1 MLDRA
6 GSSNGEAP
14 PGRFR
19 TAKWLA
25 IGIGI
30 FVVATAGVGI
40 GLQRAPAPASPVGPP
55 APVVNASFIVN
66 TTAAQPLPPY
76 ALGINARANYA
87 LGPSVAS
94 WINGTTVRLVRWPG
108 GNLSDRMDPLA
119 NGGAGAIYDSSGRS
133 VPATTS
139 LAQFVTWCRS
149 FEGAAILTLPG
160 EIDNATYAA
169 AVAREVTQG
178 LGFAPAYWEIGNEP
192 GLWTHW
198 GIPWSEWNTSQAV
211 GPTPAEYAEEVAAYI
226 TAVRSVDPTAQFLG
240 LPGVGTGAS
249 EQSWIRAV
257 VAGDGPNL
265 SGIAIHVYPAG
276 PIPSSE
282 SPAAFF
288 ATLEGAAS
296 IPARVP
302 ADLAEIR
309 SACPSCRISLLVDE
323 VGSVT
328 GTGFPSYVRGYDAAT
343 YLAAEVVQGLI
354 QGVASIDLW
363 ALQST
368 YPDSWSDPS
377 GTLGSPYALYS
388 TFLSRLPGGIYPV
401 GFSPSGTGLYGLAG
415 ITSTPG
421 GGTAMVF
428 LVNTNTTHAFRL
440 SLSAAGFPVTSAS
453 EGWTWSPG
461 ENAPSGPHPLSTNAT
476 SIVLPPLGLGL
487 WETPAAGW

>member
-1 MLDRA
+1 MRERA
-6 GSSNGEAP
+6 TSSTGEEP

-25 IGIGI
+25 VGIAI

-55 APVVNASFIVN
+55 APVVNASFSVN
-66 TTAAQPLPPY
+66 TTAPQPLPPY
-76 ALGINARANYA
+76 ALGINVRANYA
-87 LGPSVAS
+87 LGPKPAS

-119 NGGAGAIYDSSGRS
+119 KGGAGVIYDSSGRS
-133 VPATTS
+133 VPAAAS
-139 LAQFVTWCRS
+139 LSQFVAWCRS
-149 FEGAAILTLPG
+149 FGGAAVLTLPG
-160 EIDNATYAA
+160 EIDNASYAA
-169 AVAREVTQG
+169 AIAREVTDG
-178 LGFAPAYWEIGNEP
+178 LGFVPTYWEIGNEP

-198 GIPWSEWNTSQAV
+198 GIPWSQWNTSQGI
-211 GPTPAEYAEEVAAYI
+211 GPTPVEYAGEVAAYI
-226 TAVRSVDPTAQFLG
+226 TAVRSVDPTARFLG

-249 EQSWIRAV
+249 DLPWIRAV

-276 PIPSSE
+276 PIASTE

-288 ATLEGAAS
+288 ATLEGTAS
-296 IPARVP
+296 ISARVP

-309 SACPSCRISLLVDE
+309 SSCPSCRISLLADE
-323 VGSVT
+323 IGSVT
-328 GTGFPSYVRGYDAAT
+328 GTGFPSYIRGYDAAP
-343 YLAAEVVQGLI
+343 YLAAEVVAGLTE
-354 QGVASIDLW
+354 GVASVDLW

-368 YPDSWSDPS
+368 YPDSWANPS
-377 GTLGSPYALYS
+377 GTLGAPYTLYA
-388 TFLSRLPGGIYPV
+388 TFLSRLPAGIYPV
-401 GFSPSGTGLYGLAG
+401 GFAPGGTGLYGLAG
-415 ITSTPG
+415 VTATPG

-440 SLSAAGFPVTSAS
+440 SLVSAGFPISSAT

-461 ENAPSGPHPLSTNAT
+461 ESAPSGPVPLSTNAT

-487 WETPAAGW
+487 WETPAAAW